1 MEMRLVEKA
10 QQLKSEVNQSWLGSL
25 INTIVGNLK
34 LSISNI
40 HIRYEDG
47 ESNPGHPF
55 AAGVTLEKLLA
66 VTVDDNGNE
75 TFITGGSLDRIQ
87 KSVELDRLAL
97 YLDSDITPWHIDKPW
112 EDLLPP
118 EWVQVEPIFSLFLQL
133 HMLRACSNYETLIIY
148 LLQVFRYGTKEGKPA
163 DRIVKQY
170 TYILEPITRNAK
182 YTKLRAN
189 ELAKSDQPL

>member
-1 MEMRLVEKA
+1 MEMKLVEKA

-40 HIRYEDG
+40 HIRYEDS

-87 KSVELDRLAL
+87 KVHNFFPYRVSIDMNAIKFKFYSL
-97 YLDSDITPWHIDKPW
+97 YCQTTHLYSGT
-112 EDLLPP
+112 
-118 EWVQVEPIFSLFLQL
+118 
-133 HMLRACSNYETLIIY
+133 NYRKCKVY
-148 LLQVFRYGTKEGKPA
+148 KAKGK
-163 DRIVKQY
+163 
-170 TYILEPITRNAK
+170 
-182 YTKLRAN
+182 
-189 ELAKSDQPL
+189 